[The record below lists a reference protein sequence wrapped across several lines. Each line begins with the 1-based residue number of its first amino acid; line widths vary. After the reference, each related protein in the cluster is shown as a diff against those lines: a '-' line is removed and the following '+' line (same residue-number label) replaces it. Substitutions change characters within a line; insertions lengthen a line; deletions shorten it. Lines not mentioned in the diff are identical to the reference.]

1 MSVYVLRGMRWWWS
15 GRALHVLLFQA
26 ERDWAYAQALKRD
39 VADAPAKRFH
49 AIKRLRRAAD
59 HARALASL
67 CGALGD
73 RCAPRTLLDTQAYWH
88 SLDGTLAVE
97 MQQWENALDALV
109 RARALLAGLAR
120 SGNAEQT
127 ALCNARIEDVDPS
140 IRYSAYNLGPCV
152 CMCVCVSVGLSLSL
166 PRPRTCLLAL
176 CAYGADEPCVRYVQA
191 S

>member
-1 MSVYVLRGMRWWWS
+1 MSVYVLRGVRWWWS

-152 CMCVCVSVGLSLSL
+152 YVCVCVCGSLSLSPSPSHVL
-166 PRPRTCLLAL
+166 ARTV
-176 CAYGADEPCVRYVQA
+176 CVRG
-191 S
+191 